1 MNRSQTP
8 TDAFNNNGNQLP
20 TEVTLSRTLGLFTI
34 TMIGV
39 GGMIGAGIFVLTGIA
54 AGIAGPSLVPSSC

>member
-1 MNRSQTP
+1 MGPAGGGRSRQQKRTHSMNHIQTP
-8 TDAFNNNGNQLP
+8 TDAFTNGNQLP

-39 GGMIGAGIFVLTGIA
+39 GGSGG
-54 AGIAGPSLVPSSC
+54 